1 MKYGLFVK
9 RDRIQVG
16 DFEDEDL
23 FSDLEEM

>member
-9 RDRIQVG
+9 HDRIQLG